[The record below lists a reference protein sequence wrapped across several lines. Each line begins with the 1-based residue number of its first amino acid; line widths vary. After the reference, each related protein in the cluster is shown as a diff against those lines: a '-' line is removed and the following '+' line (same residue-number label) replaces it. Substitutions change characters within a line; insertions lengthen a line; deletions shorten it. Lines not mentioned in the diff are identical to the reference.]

1 RGLLDAE
8 PAVVERIV
16 EARHQRQRLLSGEQ
30 PVRFYGILDEAVV
43 RRVVGGPT
51 VMRDQVRSLVELA
64 AQPNIEIR
72 LLTFEAGVHPAM
84 ESNFT
89 IFEFAEDVSDVVY
102 VEGLLGD
109 HYLESPADLTR
120 YRQVFDRLEVLALPA
135 TASMAELLAVV
146 RGDGA
151 QDGPAE
157 PSGPS

>member
-1 RGLLDAE
+1 FKSGLVPGLLQTEDYARLMIESGLLDPE

-72 LLTFEAGVHPAM
+72 LLTFEAGAHPAM
-84 ESNFT
+84 DSNFT
-89 IFEFAEDVSDVVY
+89 IFEFAEDVPDVVY

-120 YRQVFDRLEVLALPA
+120 YRQVFDRLGALALPA
-135 TASMAELLAVV
+135 TASA
-146 RGDGA
+146 
-151 QDGPAE
+151 
-157 PSGPS
+157 